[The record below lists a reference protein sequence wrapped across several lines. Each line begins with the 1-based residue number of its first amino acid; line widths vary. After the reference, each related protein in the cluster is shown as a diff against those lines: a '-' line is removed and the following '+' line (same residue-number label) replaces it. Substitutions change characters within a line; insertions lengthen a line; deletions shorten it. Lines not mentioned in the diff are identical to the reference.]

1 MRLSE
6 MRFVYGQLG
15 HLMAGMILVAM
26 GLCVAL
32 VSMLDII
39 VAALCPT
46 DQCPEALMLSA
57 GRATVGGIAN
67 IIVAPIFGGL
77 SDKFGRKP
85 FLLLGIAGIT
95 IPYAILATSSS
106 RLAVYLFFAAETAG
120 SAMGGSAWLNLIYAY
135 VADVTPE
142 SNRAAAFGAISGTTA
157 FGFLAGPLV
166 ARFVPPAFTFHVATL
181 LCLCGWTYILCMVPE
196 SVPSHRLLRKAASLA
211 DEEHGTTPAAA
222 AAAVAAVDGASA
234 AAGDQH
240 GGGVGDGRGGK
251 VGERTWL
258 LEGCANG
265 EGRGDKGGGGG
276 GEGGGGKA
284 GSSEGGEVGGGG
296 EGGGRAGA
304 RGVGPMGGGK
314 AVALMRNRSTLREA
328 IHVMSSSPLVSVLLL
343 VAFLHAFADNGQTSN
358 MFYVFKAKFHWNKDD
373 FSLYTAGIGLF
384 AVLSQLVLLPLLLQ
398 VLSLRSLLILAI
410 SVNSFHMV
418 LYGLAWK
425 PWVVYLAL
433 SMSLISTLTQTSIG
447 SMVSHLASPSEQG
460 KLQGVVSGVSSLSAV
475 LAPLTIN
482 PITAYFMSDSAP
494 IHQPGAGIIVAGI
507 VEAVACV
514 LVLALPPVA
523 AKPGVRALTDQ
534 DAGSPA
540 QGSQDDGAASAGD
553 GYGRGVGVDAS
564 GSGSCGR
571 SKGQRTVTFE
581 HGFSSSSNGGDSRGS
596 NSSGARDGGSSSSSS
611 GNNNVTSTA
620 GRGIDGSRE
629 GHGGDS
635 SITTPLLT

>member
-1 MRLSE
+1 
-6 MRFVYGQLG
+6 
-15 HLMAGMILVAM
+15 
-26 GLCVAL
+26 
-32 VSMLDII
+32 
-39 VAALCPT
+39 
-46 DQCPEALMLSA
+46 
-57 GRATVGGIAN
+57 
-67 IIVAPIFGGL
+67 
-77 SDKFGRKP
+77 
-85 FLLLGIAGIT
+85 
-95 IPYAILATSSS
+95 
-106 RLAVYLFFAAETAG
+106 
-120 SAMGGSAWLNLIYAY
+120 
-135 VADVTPE
+135 
-142 SNRAAAFGAISGTTA
+142 
-157 FGFLAGPLV
+157 
-166 ARFVPPAFTFHVATL
+166 
-181 LCLCGWTYILCMVPE
+181 
-196 SVPSHRLLRKAASLA
+196 
-211 DEEHGTTPAAA
+211 
-222 AAAVAAVDGASA
+222 
-234 AAGDQH
+234 
-240 GGGVGDGRGGK
+240 
-251 VGERTWL
+251 
-258 LEGCANG
+258 
-265 EGRGDKGGGGG
+265 
-276 GEGGGGKA
+276 
-284 GSSEGGEVGGGG
+284 
-296 EGGGRAGA
+296 
-304 RGVGPMGGGK
+304 
-314 AVALMRNRSTLREA
+314 
-328 IHVMSSSPLVSVLLL
+328 
-343 VAFLHAFADNGQTSN
+343 

-447 SMVSHLASPSEQG
+447 SMVSHLASPRQAA
-460 KLQGVVSGVSSLSAV
+460 GVVSGVSSLSAV

-553 GYGRGVGVDAS
+553 GYGRGVALDAS

-596 NSSGARDGGSSSSSS
+596 NSSGARDGGSSTAAAATTTSHPQLGEALMGAERGMAATARSPHRSLHSMWISGSSCPALHTLCNQHLRCLRIIPPHARWC
-611 GNNNVTSTA
+611 GEGEAFLRTCLLPHLYIVGITSQ
-620 GRGIDGSRE
+620 
-629 GHGGDS
+629 HQ
-635 SITTPLLT
+635 